1 MIFRSR
7 SSVAFSGDGVGTP
20 VVDCPEAPGPDFTG
34 AIDGLLTSARIGDL
48 RSSAEVPA
56 LEASTVADARIAVI
70 IVRMVCS
77 HTGLIL
83 APPIILLKPYS
94 VTCEL
99 NHSQVSNHASARRSA
114 SCLLVPQVGAV
125 VLRRRLRRACCRRSS
140 KRRGSD
146 FRLRRRWSNRT
157 YSIDAST
164 KYLVLIRRPGC
175 GGSAGV

>member
-7 SSVAFSGDGVGTP
+7 SSVAFSGGGVGTP
-20 VVDCPEAPGPDFTG
+20 VVDCPVAPGPDFTG
-34 AIDGLLTSARIGDL
+34 AIDGLLASARIGDL

-70 IVRMVCS
+70 ILRMVCS

-125 VLRRRLRRACCRRSS
+125 CCADACAVLA
-140 KRRGSD
+140 
-146 FRLRRRWSNRT
+146 
-157 YSIDAST
+157 
-164 KYLVLIRRPGC
+164 
-175 GGSAGV
+175 AGVRRKGVGRIFGYGAGGPIEHIPLMPQQNISS